1 MIFVEVRKVM
11 RLGMSSLVV
20 SVPKEWAEK
29 YALSKDSRLVLI
41 PQPDGSLALYP
52 ETVSRESPRQITLTV
67 KGDDVEGLLEQRMV
81 AAYLTDF
88 DEIRIQ
94 STEVMTPE
102 VGKRIRHALRFLTGY
117 QIMEADVAQLLI
129 QNVARVAD
137 MDVMKALHR
146 IHSISYSMLSDA
158 VVAVS
163 KCDANLAK
171 TVMSLEED
179 VVQFYYLVNKQLRSN
194 LLDPQVMQKSGVT
207 AIDSINYSLFLHAV
221 HRIALAAKTIAKAAI
236 TLSENECPEEIL
248 SIVKDGGELV
258 ASLFDEA
265 SKAFLT
271 RNDVAACEVMGR
283 SEACSPLQETVDR
296 ILNQHLTK
304 VHSEIGKTSSSKSRE
319 RLDDLHAALR
329 AIEQVFQSLHLVACA
344 ASRIAEVAVW
354 RAMEV
359 HRPPAKPRPK
369 RGRRPKSKEAGS
381 DSEGS

>member
-1 MIFVEVRKVM
+1 M

-52 ETVSRESPRQITLTV
+52 ETISRESPRQITLTV
-67 KGDDVEGLLEQRMV
+67 KSGDIEGLLEQRMV

-102 VGKRIRHALRFLTGY
+102 LSQRIRQALRFLTGY
-117 QIMEADVAQLLI
+117 QIMEADAVQLLI

-146 IHSISYSMLSDA
+146 IHSISHSMLKDA
-158 VVAVS
+158 IVALS
-163 KCDANLAK
+163 KRDAALAK

-194 LLDPQVMQKSGVT
+194 LLDPQAMQQSGLT

-221 HRIALAAKTIAKAAI
+221 QRIAMAAKIIAKAAI
-236 TLSENECPEEIL
+236 TLNEKECPEEIL
-248 SIVKDGGELV
+248 DVVRDSGEIVL
-258 ASLFDEA
+258 SLFDKA
-265 SKAFLT
+265 STAFLT
-271 RNDVAACEVMGR
+271 RNDIAACEVMAR
-283 SEACSPLQETVDR
+283 SEDYTPLQETVDN
-296 ILNQHLTK
+296 ILDQHLSK
-304 VHSEIGKTSSSKSRE
+304 VYSEIGGTSSAKSRE
-319 RLDDLHAALR
+319 RLDDFHAALR
-329 AIEQVFQSLHLVACA
+329 VVEQVFHSLHLVACA
-344 ASRIAEVAVW
+344 ASRISEVAVW

-359 HRPPAKPRPK
+359 HRPPAKPRRK
-369 RGRRPKSKEAGS
+369 RRKRSKSEETDGGPSAS
-381 DSEGS
+381 